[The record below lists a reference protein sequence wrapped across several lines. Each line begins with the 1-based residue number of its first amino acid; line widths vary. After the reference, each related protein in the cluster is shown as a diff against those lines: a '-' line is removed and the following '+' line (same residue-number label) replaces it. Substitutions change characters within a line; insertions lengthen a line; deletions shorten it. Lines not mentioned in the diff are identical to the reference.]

1 MSRKPTIKLSYPDAS
16 TLAMQLTDAM
26 IRRAPG
32 KRVLETTSE
41 DKAGDGEGSLLDGL
55 NSVRTSTGVEM
66 TLTLEPNSM
75 DYALEQLI
83 RPNLTEEEKK
93 SIFGEES
100 TSADLLSKKEQAAI
114 DSAADELANGLIMAN
129 QEKQIE
135 IGKIRDRDL
144 RDILEDLVDCAQGY
158 VSGGPDAYKNHI
170 ENAIETAIKEID
182 HRAGVIDLE
191 ETYEQKE
198 NALVFKQDIEAII
211 CNALED
217 HFPNLN
223 TVAAKLT
230 ADDLARRLNL
240 HTRIACDPNRGY
252 DRHQIEIALAVLLYA
267 APDREWDQEDVAEWA
282 AHVYDM
288 LHPLIPGSQP
298 NFIDPESIKNLLD
311 ECELIAARR
320 GNVITA
326 QSLAK
331 ELSDQD
337 YQKRLERD
345 RQEKEQENT
354 SGEKPKKAKKSR
366 KKKQDPSWDDVEA
379 EARKIGQDKP
389 DDDRIGEIDS
399 GLLNDLDDR
408 SDGMAPAEEVIG
420 HDD

>member
-114 DSAADELANGLIMAN
+114 DSAADELANGLIMAD

-135 IGKIRDRDL
+135 IGKIPDRDL
-144 RDILEDLVDCAQGY
+144 RTILADLIQKYKNALVDD
-158 VSGGPDAYKNHI
+158 PERLI
-170 ENAIETAIKEID
+170 EDTIKEID
-182 HRAGVIDLE
+182 HKAGVIDLD
-191 ETYEQKE
+191 ETVDAGFSYKTYALFGLILATIELLKKTKRDSPVNSLILYLELAKEHLEQNKNEIESYFLNALHIGWSRAYISPQKKE
-198 NALVFKQDIEAII
+198 NASGLVDQITERLY
-211 CNALED
+211 NED
-217 HFPNLN
+217 RIKP
-223 TVAAKLT
+223 AA
-230 ADDLARRLNL
+230 DL
-240 HTRIACDPNRGY
+240 
-252 DRHQIEIALAVLLYA
+252 
-267 APDREWDQEDVAEWA
+267 
-282 AHVYDM
+282 
-288 LHPLIPGSQP
+288 
-298 NFIDPESIKNLLD
+298 
-311 ECELIAARR
+311 
-320 GNVITA
+320 
-326 QSLAK
+326 
-331 ELSDQD
+331 
-337 YQKRLERD
+337 
-345 RQEKEQENT
+345 
-354 SGEKPKKAKKSR
+354 
-366 KKKQDPSWDDVEA
+366 SWDDVEA

-389 DDDRIGEIDS
+389 DDDRSGEIDS
-399 GLLNDLDDR
+399 GLLNDLDDG

-420 HDD
+420 HDE

>member
-93 SIFGEES
+93 SIFGEER

-114 DSAADELANGLIMAN
+114 DSAADELANGLIMAD

-144 RDILEDLVDCAQGY
+144 QIILADLIQKYKNALVDD
-158 VSGGPDAYKNHI
+158 PERLI
-170 ENAIETAIKEID
+170 EDTIKEID
-182 HRAGVIDLE
+182 HKAGVIDLE
-191 ETYEQKE
+191 ETYNEERDYSYKTY
-198 NALVFKQDIEAII
+198 ALVGLILTKIEMLKATK
-211 CNALED
+211 N
-217 HFPNLN
+217 PSPQN
-223 TVAAKLT
+223 TL
-230 ADDLARRLNL
+230 
-240 HTRIACDPNRGY
+240 
-252 DRHQIEIALAVLLYA
+252 VLLGL
-267 APDREWDQEDVAEWA
+267 DLKDHLKRFEHDAEGA
-282 AHVYDM
+282 FLDAYQIAYPRRNVYPTTPTEAEVMVSD
-288 LHPLIPGSQP
+288 LTKFLYSH
-298 NFIDPESIKNLLD
+298 DPIRSSE
-311 ECELIAARR
+311 
-320 GNVITA
+320 
-326 QSLAK
+326 
-331 ELSDQD
+331 
-337 YQKRLERD
+337 
-345 RQEKEQENT
+345 
-354 SGEKPKKAKKSR
+354 
-366 KKKQDPSWDDVEA
+366 QDPSWDDVEA

-399 GLLNDLDDR
+399 GLLNDLDD
-408 SDGMAPAEEVIG
+408 
-420 HDD
+420 

>member
-55 NSVRTSTGVEM
+55 NSIRTSTGVEM

-93 SIFGEES
+93 SIFGETEN
-100 TSADLLSKKEQAAI
+100 
-114 DSAADELANGLIMAN
+114 ELKLETPD
-129 QEKQIE
+129 QEKQIDV
-135 IGKIRDRDL
+135 GKIPDSDL
-144 RDILEDLVDCAQGY
+144 RTILADLVDAAQGY
-158 VSGGPDAYKNHI
+158 VQGGQDAWEKHI

-182 HRAGVIDLE
+182 HRAGVIDLD

-198 NALVFKQDIEAII
+198 SALVFKQDIEAII

-240 HTRIACDPNRGY
+240 HTCIACDPNRGY

-311 ECELIAARR
+311 ECEPIAARR

-331 ELSDQD
+331 VLSDQD

-379 EARKIGQDKP
+379 EARKIGQD
-389 DDDRIGEIDS
+389 DQSGEIDS
-399 GLLNDLDDR
+399 GLFNELDDG

-420 HDD
+420 HDE

>member
-1 MSRKPTIKLSYPDAS
+1 MSRKPYIKIVYPDAS
-16 TLAMQLTDAM
+16 GVAMMLTEAM
-26 IRRAPG
+26 IRRTSG
-32 KRVLETTSE
+32 KRVVETTSTDKCE
-41 DKAGDGEGSLLDGL
+41 DDAGTLFSGVDACRTET
-55 NSVRTSTGVEM
+55 SVE
-66 TLTLEPNSM
+66 LTLNLIPAAM
-75 DYALEQLI
+75 DYALTQLI
-83 RPNLTEEEKK
+83 AKNLTKDERESILKSADGVELLSILAPLAEVETTASEKK
-93 SIFGEES
+93 PETEP
-100 TSADLLSKKEQAAI
+100 E
-114 DSAADELANGLIMAN
+114 
-129 QEKQIE
+129 IE

-144 RDILEDLVDCAQGY
+144 RDILEDLVYNTETGRNTDSHDLCIQYAI
-158 VSGGPDAYKNHI
+158 DAINH
-170 ENAIETAIKEID
+170 A
-182 HRAGVIDLE
+182 AGVIDLD
-191 ETYEQKE
+191 ETYEQKDS
-198 NALVFKQDIEAII
+198 ALVFKQDIEAII

-217 HFPNLN
+217 HFPNLD

-240 HTRIACDPNRGY
+240 HTRIACDPNHGY

-288 LHPLIPGSQP
+288 LHPLIPGSHP

-326 QSLAK
+326 QSLAR

-337 YQKRLERD
+337 YQKRLEKD
-345 RQEKEQENT
+345 RQEKEQENI

-366 KKKQDPSWDDVEA
+366 KKKQDPSWDDVET
-379 EARKIGQDKP
+379 EARQMQAPAPKQSAAP
-389 DDDRIGEIDS
+389 LADDGDGEIEP
-399 GLLNDLDDR
+399 GLLNDLDDG

-420 HDD
+420 HDE